1 MSGGS
6 PVEEY
11 LNLYH
16 QKMWEIAFSNVE
28 KVFGVFFVILLVL
41 SILPIYI
48 FFNSLVRRKKLILV
62 LICIPF
68 LMFIL
73 CIAAE
78 YAYSYDK
85 IMNPDS
91 PYNDS
96 LMVASLRH
104 ETVLPI
110 LEHVDEI
117 PLNSVDGKL
126 KRDDVL
132 VFALS
137 NPTYYD
143 ALFADIANSLAGEQT
158 IGKAFLVALVGYEEK
173 NGQWQSVDIRIAP
186 SDEEKDFQKFSKVLH
201 IKKDETEGATGI
213 IYKLQSFYELKLR
226 KEKDGYWSGL

>member
-1 MSGGS
+1 M
-6 PVEEY
+6 EEY

-16 QKMWEIAFSNVE
+16 QKLWEIAFSNVE

-117 PLNSVDGKL
+117 PLDSVDGKL
-126 KRDDVL
+126 KRDDIL

-173 NGQWQSVDIRIAP
+173 NGEWQSVDIRIAP
-186 SDEEKDFQKFSKVLH
+186 GDEEKDFQKFSKVLH

-226 KEKDGYWSGL
+226 KEKDRYWSGL

>member
-1 MSGGS
+1 M
-6 PVEEY
+6 EEY

-16 QKMWEIAFSNVE
+16 QKLWEIAFSNVE

-117 PLNSVDGKL
+117 PLDSVDGKL
-126 KRDDVL
+126 KRDDIL

-173 NGQWQSVDIRIAP
+173 NGEWQSVDIRIAP
-186 SDEEKDFQKFSKVLH
+186 GIEEKDFQKFSKVLH
-201 IKKDETEGATGI
+201 IKIDEAEGATGI
-213 IYKLQSFYELKLR
+213 ILDLQEFYELKLR
-226 KEKDGYWSGL
+226 KEKDGHWPRL

>member
-1 MSGGS
+1 M
-6 PVEEY
+6 EEY

-16 QKMWEIAFSNVE
+16 QKLWEIAFSNVE

-48 FFNSLVRRKKLILV
+48 FFNSLVRRKKFILV

-96 LMVASLRH
+96 LMVASLRN

-117 PLNSVDGKL
+117 PLDSVDGKL
-126 KRDDVL
+126 KRDDIL
-132 VFALS
+132 VFAVS

-143 ALFADIANSLAGEQT
+143 GLFADVANSLAGEQT

-173 NGQWQSVDIRIAP
+173 NGEWQSVDIRIAP
-186 SDEEKDFQKFSKVLH
+186 GDEEKDFQKFSKVLH
-201 IKKDETEGATGI
+201 IKKNETEGATGI

>member
-186 SDEEKDFQKFSKVLH
+186 GDEEKDFQKFSKVLH

>member
-1 MSGGS
+1 M
-6 PVEEY
+6 EEY

-16 QKMWEIAFSNVE
+16 QKLWEIAFSNVE

-117 PLNSVDGKL
+117 PLDSVDGKL
-126 KRDDVL
+126 KRDDIL

-173 NGQWQSVDIRIAP
+173 NGEWQSVDIRIAP
-186 SDEEKDFQKFSKVLH
+186 GKEEKDFQKFSKILH
-201 IKKDETEGATGI
+201 IKKDEAEGATSI
-213 IYKLQSFYELKLR
+213 IYKLQDFYESKLR

>member
-1 MSGGS
+1 M
-6 PVEEY
+6 EEY

-16 QKMWEIAFSNVE
+16 QKLWEIAFGHVE
-28 KVFGVFFVILLVL
+28 KLFGVFFVILLVL

-62 LICIPF
+62 VICIPF

-117 PLNSVDGKL
+117 PLDSVDGKL
-126 KRDDVL
+126 KRDDIL

-173 NGQWQSVDIRIAP
+173 NGEWQSVDIRIAP
-186 SDEEKDFQKFSKVLH
+186 GVEEKDFQKFSKVLH
-201 IKKDETEGATGI
+201 IKKDEAEGATGI
-213 IYKLQSFYELKLR
+213 ILDLQKFYELKLR
-226 KEKDGYWSGL
+226 KEKDGHGPKL

>member
-1 MSGGS
+1 M
-6 PVEEY
+6 EEY

-117 PLNSVDGKL
+117 PLDSVDGKL
-126 KRDDVL
+126 KRDDIL

-173 NGQWQSVDIRIAP
+173 NGEWQSVDIRIAP
-186 SDEEKDFQKFSKVLH
+186 GDEEKDFQKFSKVLH

-226 KEKDGYWSGL
+226 KEKDRYWSGL

>member
-1 MSGGS
+1 M
-6 PVEEY
+6 EEY

-16 QKMWEIAFSNVE
+16 QKLWEIAFSNVE
-28 KVFGVFFVILLVL
+28 KVFVVFFVILLVL

-117 PLNSVDGKL
+117 PLDSVDGKL
-126 KRDDVL
+126 KRDDIL

-173 NGQWQSVDIRIAP
+173 NGEWQSVDIRIAP
-186 SDEEKDFQKFSKVLH
+186 GDEEKDFQKFSKVLH

-226 KEKDGYWSGL
+226 KEKDRYWSGL

>member
-1 MSGGS
+1 MSGGAL
-6 PVEEY
+6 VEEY

-16 QKMWEIAFSNVE
+16 QKLWEIAFGHVE

-117 PLNSVDGKL
+117 PLDSVDGKL
-126 KRDDVL
+126 KRDDIL

-158 IGKAFLVALVGYEEK
+158 IGKSFLVALVGYEEK
-173 NGQWQSVDIRIAP
+173 NGEWQSVDIRIAP
-186 SDEEKDFQKFSKVLH
+186 GDEEKDFQKFSKVLH

-226 KEKDGYWSGL
+226 KEKN

>member
-1 MSGGS
+1 M
-6 PVEEY
+6 EEF

-16 QKMWEIAFSNVE
+16 QKLWEIAFSNVE

-117 PLNSVDGKL
+117 PLDSVDGKL
-126 KRDDVL
+126 KRDDIL

-173 NGQWQSVDIRIAP
+173 NGEWQSVDIRIAP
-186 SDEEKDFQKFSKVLH
+186 GVEEKDFQKFSKVLH
-201 IKKDETEGATGI
+201 IKKDEAEGATGI
-213 IYKLQSFYELKLR
+213 ILDLQKFYELKLR
-226 KEKDGYWSGL
+226 KEKDGHGPKL

>member
-1 MSGGS
+1 M
-6 PVEEY
+6 EEY

-16 QKMWEIAFSNVE
+16 QKLWEIAFSNVE

-126 KRDDVL
+126 KRDDIL

-143 ALFADIANSLAGEQT
+143 ALFADIANSLAVEQT

-173 NGQWQSVDIRIAP
+173 NGEWQSVDIRIAP
-186 SDEEKDFQKFSKVLH
+186 GDEEKDFQKFSKVLH

>member
-1 MSGGS
+1 M
-6 PVEEY
+6 EEY

-16 QKMWEIAFSNVE
+16 QKLWEIAFSNVE

-41 SILPIYI
+41 SILLIYI

-117 PLNSVDGKL
+117 PLDSVDGKL
-126 KRDDVL
+126 KRDDIL

-173 NGQWQSVDIRIAP
+173 NGEWQSVDIRIAP
-186 SDEEKDFQKFSKVLH
+186 GDEEKDFQKFSKVLH

-226 KEKDGYWSGL
+226 KEKDRYWSGL

>member
-1 MSGGS
+1 M
-6 PVEEY
+6 EEY

-78 YAYSYDK
+78 YAHSYDD
-85 IMNPDS
+85 IMNPAS

-96 LMVASLRH
+96 LRVASLNSERS
-104 ETVLPI
+104 LPI
-110 LEHVDEI
+110 FKHVDEI
-117 PLNSVDGKL
+117 RLASVDGEL
-126 KRDDVL
+126 KREDIIL
-132 VFALS
+132 FAVS
-137 NPTYYD
+137 KPTYYD
-143 ALFADIANSLAGEQT
+143 GLFADVANSLAGSQT
-158 IGKAFLVALVGYEEK
+158 IETSLLVALVGYEEK

-186 SDEEKDFQKFSKVLH
+186 GVEEKDFKKFSKVLH
-201 IKKDETEGATGI
+201 IKKDEAEGATSI
-213 IYKLQSFYELKLR
+213 IYNLQKFYEKKLES
-226 KEKDGYWSGL
+226 EKNR

>member
-1 MSGGS
+1 MSGGAL
-6 PVEEY
+6 VEEY

-16 QKMWEIAFSNVE
+16 QKLWEIAFSNVE

-48 FFNSLVRRKKLILV
+48 FFNSLVRRKKIILV

-117 PLNSVDGKL
+117 PLDSVDGKL
-126 KRDDVL
+126 KRDDIL

-173 NGQWQSVDIRIAP
+173 NGEWQSVDIRIAP
-186 SDEEKDFQKFSKVLH
+186 GDEEKDFQKFSKVLH

-226 KEKDGYWSGL
+226 KEKDRYWSGL

>member
-1 MSGGS
+1 M
-6 PVEEY
+6 EEY

-16 QKMWEIAFSNVE
+16 QKLLEIAFSNVE

-78 YAYSYDK
+78 YAHSYDK

-96 LMVASLRH
+96 LMVASLNSERS
-104 ETVLPI
+104 LPI
-110 LEHVDEI
+110 FKHVDEI
-117 PLNSVDGKL
+117 RLASVDGEL
-126 KRDDVL
+126 KREDIIL
-132 VFALS
+132 FAVS

-143 ALFADIANSLAGEQT
+143 GLFADVANSLAGSQT
-158 IGKAFLVALVGYEEK
+158 IRTSFLVALVGYEEK
-173 NGQWQSVDIRIAP
+173 NGEWQSVDIRIAP
-186 SDEEKDFQKFSKVLH
+186 GVEEKDFQKFSKVLH
-201 IKKDETEGATGI
+201 IKKDEAEGATGI
-213 IYKLQSFYELKLR
+213 ILRLQRLLDLQELYEKKLR
-226 KEKDGYWSGL
+226 KEKN

>member
-1 MSGGS
+1 M
-6 PVEEY
+6 EEY
-11 LNLYH
+11 LNLYR
-16 QKMWEIAFSNVE
+16 QKLWEIAFSNVE

-117 PLNSVDGKL
+117 PLDSVDGKL
-126 KRDDVL
+126 KRDDIL

-173 NGQWQSVDIRIAP
+173 NGEWQSVDIRIAP
-186 SDEEKDFQKFSKVLH
+186 GDEEKDFQKFSKVLH

-226 KEKDGYWSGL
+226 KEKDRYWSGL

>member
-1 MSGGS
+1 MSGGAL
-6 PVEEY
+6 VEEY

-16 QKMWEIAFSNVE
+16 QKLWEIAFSNVE

-117 PLNSVDGKL
+117 PLDSVDGKL
-126 KRDDVL
+126 KRDDIL

-173 NGQWQSVDIRIAP
+173 NGEWQSVDIRIAP
-186 SDEEKDFQKFSKVLH
+186 GKEEKDFQKFSKTLH
-201 IKKDETEGATGI
+201 IKKAKESSFNGI
-213 IYKLQSFYELKLR
+213 VSYLQELHEKKLESKKNR
-226 KEKDGYWSGL
+226 

>member
-1 MSGGS
+1 L
-6 PVEEY
+6 EEY

-16 QKMWEIAFSNVE
+16 QKLWEIAFSNVE

-117 PLNSVDGKL
+117 PLDSVDGKL
-126 KRDDVL
+126 KRDDIL

-173 NGQWQSVDIRIAP
+173 NGEWQSVDIRIAP
-186 SDEEKDFQKFSKVLH
+186 GDEEKDFQKFSKVLH

>member
-1 MSGGS
+1 M
-6 PVEEY
+6 EEY

-16 QKMWEIAFSNVE
+16 QKLWEIAFSNVE

-117 PLNSVDGKL
+117 PLDSVDGKL
-126 KRDDVL
+126 KRDDIL

-173 NGQWQSVDIRIAP
+173 NGEWQSVDIRIAP
-186 SDEEKDFQKFSKVLH
+186 GDEEKDFQKFSKVLH

-226 KEKDGYWSGL
+226 KEKDGHWRRL

>member
-1 MSGGS
+1 M
-6 PVEEY
+6 EEY

-16 QKMWEIAFSNVE
+16 QKLLEIAFSNVE

-78 YAYSYDK
+78 YAHSYDK
-85 IMNPDS
+85 IMNPAS
-91 PYNDS
+91 IYNSS
-96 LMVASLRH
+96 LHVASLKH

-117 PLNSVDGKL
+117 CLASVDGEL
-126 KRDDVL
+126 KKADVIL
-132 VFALS
+132 FALS
-137 NPTYYD
+137 NPSYYD
-143 ALFADIANSLAGEQT
+143 GLFSDTANLLTGEHRLR
-158 IGKAFLVALVGYEEK
+158 KSFLVALVGYEEK
-173 NGQWQSVDIRIAP
+173 DGEWQSVDIRIAP
-186 SDEEKDFQKFSKVLH
+186 GKKKKDFQKFSKILH
-201 IKKDETEGATGI
+201 IKKAKESSFNGI
-213 IYKLQSFYELKLR
+213 VSYLQELHEKKLES
-226 KEKDGYWSGL
+226 EKNR